1 MDLKDFRRQYTLGG
15 LKRSSMP
22 DDPFTLFERWQADAN
37 EAGLADPTGV
47 VLATQQPDGQ
57 MRQRFVLLKG
67 CDDRGFIFFT
77 NYNSNKAAAMDS
89 NRQVSLLFPWNEL
102 DRQVSI
108 SGTAEK
114 LPAAESDAYFA
125 SRPRASQLSAWASN
139 QSQSIASR
147 ASLEAQ
153 LDEVSARFEGGSV
166 PRPEGWGGYVVNPQ
180 RIEFWQGGSD
190 RLHDRFAYTN
200 DDSWTLE
207 RLQP

>member
-1 MDLKDFRRQYTLGG
+1 M
-15 LKRSSMP
+15 
-22 DDPFTLFERWQADAN
+22 
-37 EAGLADPTGV
+37 

-77 NYNSNKAAAMDS
+77 NYNSDKAAAMDS

-108 SGTAEK
+108 SGTVEK

-166 PRPEGWGGYVVNPQ
+166 PRPEDWGGYVVNPE

-190 RLHDRFAYTN
+190 RLHDRFAYTS
-200 DDSWTLE
+200 DDGWTLE

>member
-1 MDLKDFRRQYTLGG
+1 MASRGKRRWSC
-15 LKRSSMP
+15 RSH
-22 DDPFTLFERWQADAN
+22 
-37 EAGLADPTGV
+37 GV

-57 MRQRFVLLKG
+57 LRQRFVLLKG

-77 NYNSNKAAAMDS
+77 NYNSDKAAAMDS
-89 NRQVSLLFPWNEL
+89 NQQVSLLFPWNEL

-114 LPAAESDAYFA
+114 LPTAESDAYFA

-153 LDEVSARFEGGSV
+153 LDEVSARFEGGSFLG
-166 PRPEGWGGYVVNPQ
+166 PRTGEAMWLTLSASSFGRAA
-180 RIEFWQGGSD
+180 RIVY
-190 RLHDRFAYTN
+190 DRFAYTS
-200 DDSWTLE
+200 DDGWTLE

>member
-1 MDLKDFRRQYTLGG
+1 MKLQDYRRQYTLGG
-15 LKRSSMP
+15 LRRDNLP
-22 DDPFTLFERWQADAN
+22 NNPLDLFQEWQAEAN
-37 EAGLADPTGV
+37 AAGLADPTGV
-47 VLATQQPDGQ
+47 ILATQQPDGQ

-166 PRPEGWGGYVVNPQ
+166 PRPEGWGGYVVNPK